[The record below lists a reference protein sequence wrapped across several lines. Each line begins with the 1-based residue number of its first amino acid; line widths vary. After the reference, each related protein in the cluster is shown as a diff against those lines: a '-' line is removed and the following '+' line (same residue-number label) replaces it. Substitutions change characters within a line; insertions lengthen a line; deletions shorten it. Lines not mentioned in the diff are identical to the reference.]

1 MFDHPSVSHWCSA
14 MSRARVALVASVV
27 LSVATTSLGAQLPL
41 PVQRGVDSVFLHLN
55 RTDAPGCAVGV
66 SEQGRMVYTRGYG
79 MADLQHR
86 IAIGPQSIFHVASV
100 SKQFTAIAVA
110 LLAEEGR
117 LSLDDDVRKYI
128 PELPTY
134 EAPITIRQLMH
145 HTSGLR
151 DQWSLLG
158 YAGWRS
164 PTDLITE
171 QDVLQIVMR
180 QKGLNFRPGA
190 EYVYSNTGF
199 TLLAMIVQRA
209 SGQSLAQYAQAR
221 FFGPLGMRN
230 THFHDDYSMI
240 VPGRTSAYTPR
251 EGGGWRI
258 SIPTFDT
265 YGATSL
271 FSTAEDLLLWMANL
285 DAPPTG
291 AVEMLRAAQT
301 SAVLNDGTPTNYG
314 YGLTLN
320 TWRGVRAIGHGG
332 SDAGYRAYVERYP
345 DFGVAV
351 AVLCNAA
358 NAGPN
363 NLARAVATRVLGDR
377 LPFEM
382 VEARAPEH
390 LPTATARAA
399 WVGVYRDTISQG
411 VLRLRVSGDTVLAND
426 TRLIFGSDTTATT
439 SALEG
444 WYSLQP
450 RGAATTIR
458 INPKGTRQRVFVRQS
473 EALTNVSV
481 YAGTYAS
488 SELDVQYAFTMRADT
503 LRLSH
508 RKLGEWSLQAAG
520 RDVFTATTGS
530 TLVFQRDRRGRLTGF
545 TLNDGRVRGVNFVR
559 VP

>member
-1 MFDHPSVSHWCSA
+1 MTRLIA
-14 MSRARVALVASVV
+14 ALLLVCC
-27 LSVATTSLGAQLPL
+27 ATQSLGAQFTEPMR
-41 PVQRGVDSVFLHLN
+41 RGVDSVFMHLD

-100 SKQFTAIAVA
+100 SKQFAAIAVA
-110 LLAEEGR
+110 LLAEEGK
-117 LSLDDDVRKYI
+117 LSLDDDVRKYV
-128 PELPTY
+128 PELPAY
-134 EAPITIRQLMH
+134 EAPITIRHLMH

-151 DQWSLLG
+151 DQWNLLG
-158 YAGWRS
+158 YAGWRF

-171 QDVLQIVMR
+171 QDVLNIVGR
-180 QKGLNFRPGA
+180 QRALNFRPGA

-199 TLLAMIVQRA
+199 TLLAVIVQRT
-209 SGQSLAQYAQAR
+209 SGQSLASYAQAR

-230 THFHDDYSMI
+230 THFHDDHSMI
-240 VPGRTSAYTPR
+240 VPGRTSAYAPR
-251 EGGGWRI
+251 SGGGWRI

-271 FSTAEDLLLWMANL
+271 FSTAEDLLLWMAML
-285 DAPPTG
+285 DNPAAG
-291 AVEMLRAAQT
+291 ATELIRAAQT

-320 TWRGVRAIGHGG
+320 TWRGIRAIGHGG
-332 SDAGYRAYVERYP
+332 ADAGYRAYVERYP

-363 NLARAVATRVLGDR
+363 NLARAVAARVLENR
-377 LPFEM
+377 LPLEM

-390 LPTATARAA
+390 RPSAAAREA
-399 WVGVYRDTISQG
+399 WVGVYRDTVSQA
-411 VLRLRVSGDTVLAND
+411 VLRVRLAGDSVLLND
-426 TRLIFGSDTTATT
+426 VRLAFGSDTTATA
-439 SALEG
+439 SSMEG

-450 RGAATTIR
+450 GVATATIR
-458 INPKGTRQRVFVRQS
+458 MHPKGTRQRIFVRQLP
-473 EALTNVSV
+473 ALPGVDA
-481 YAGTYAS
+481 YRGTYS
-488 SELDVQYAFTMRADT
+488 SVELDVQYLLAQRDGT

-508 RKLGEWSLQAAG
+508 RKLGDLALEPAG
-520 RDVFTATTGS
+520 RDVFTTPNGG
-530 TLVFQRDRRGRLTGF
+530 TLVFQRDRRGRVTGF
-545 TLNDGRVRGVNFVR
+545 TLNDVRVRGVGFVR
-559 VP
+559 TP

>member
-1 MFDHPSVSHWCSA
+1 
-14 MSRARVALVASVV
+14 MSRAFVALACLGLSANVAV
-27 LSVATTSLGAQLPL
+27 AQLAV
-41 PVQRGVDSVFLHLN
+41 PVQRGVDSVFAHLD
-55 RTDAPGCAVGV
+55 RTDSPGCAVGV

-86 IAIGPQSIFHVASV
+86 VAIGPQSIFHVASI
-100 SKQFTAIAVA
+100 SKQFTAMAVA

-151 DQWSLLG
+151 DQWNLLG
-158 YAGWRS
+158 YAGWRF

-171 QDVLQIVMR
+171 QDVMQIVVR
-180 QKGLNFRPGA
+180 QKALNFRPGA

-199 TLLAMIVQRA
+199 TLLAVIVQRA

-240 VPGRTSAYTPR
+240 VPGRTSAYAPR
-251 EGGGWRI
+251 AGGGWRI

-285 DAPPTG
+285 DTPPAG
-291 AVEMLRAAQT
+291 AAEMIRAAQT

-332 SDAGYRAYVERYP
+332 ADAGYRAYVERYP
-345 DFGVAV
+345 DQGVAV

-363 NLARAVATRVLGDR
+363 NLARAVAARVLIDR
-377 LPFEM
+377 LPMPM
-382 VEARAPEH
+382 VEARSPEH
-390 LPTATARAA
+390 APTPSAREA
-399 WVGVYRDTISQG
+399 WAGVYRDTVSQT
-411 VLRLRVSGDTVLAND
+411 VLRVRIAGDSVLAND
-426 TRLIFGSDTTATT
+426 VRLAFGSDTTATT
-439 SALEG
+439 SAMEG
-444 WYSLQP
+444 WFSLQP
-450 RGAATTIR
+450 RGGATTIR
-458 INPKGTRQRVFVRQS
+458 VHPKGTRQRVFVRQAD
-473 EALTNVSV
+473 ALPNLSAYT
-481 YAGTYAS
+481 GTYAS
-488 SELDVQYAFTMRADT
+488 AELDVQYVLT
-503 LRLSH
+503 LRDGTLRIVH
-508 RKLGEWSLQAAG
+508 GKLGEMPLQSAG
-520 RDVFTATTGS
+520 RDAFTTTSG
-530 TLVFQRDRRGRLTGF
+530 TTMLFQRDRRGRLTGF
-545 TLNDGRVRGVNFVR
+545 TLNDARVRGVSFVR

>member
-1 MFDHPSVSHWCSA
+1 MTRTLFLLACLSLCAGSVE
-14 MSRARVALVASVV
+14 
-27 LSVATTSLGAQLPL
+27 AQLSTA
-41 PVQRGVDSVFLHLN
+41 VRRGVDSVFLQLD
-55 RTDAPGCAVGV
+55 RTDAPGCAVGI
-66 SEQGRMVYTRGYG
+66 SEQGRLVYTRGYG

-86 IAIGPQSIFHVASV
+86 VAIGPQSIFHVASI

-128 PELPTY
+128 PELPAY
-134 EAPITIRQLMH
+134 EAPITVRQLMH

-158 YAGWRS
+158 YAGWRF

-171 QDVLQIVMR
+171 QDVMQIVMR

-190 EYVYSNTGF
+190 EYLYSNTGF
-199 TLLAMIVQRA
+199 TMLAVIVQRA

-240 VPGRTSAYTPR
+240 VPGRTSAYAPR
-251 EGGGWRI
+251 DGGGWRI

-285 DAPPTG
+285 DAPPAG
-291 AVEMLRAAQT
+291 AAEMIRAAQT
-301 SAVLNDGTPTNYG
+301 SALLNDGTPTNYG

-332 SDAGYRAYVERYP
+332 ADAGYRAYVERYP

-363 NLARAVATRVLGDR
+363 NLARAVAARVLDDR
-377 LPFEM
+377 LPREM

-390 LPTATARAA
+390 VPSATAREA
-399 WVGVYRDTISQG
+399 WIGVYRDTVSQL
-411 VLRLRVSGDTVLAND
+411 VLRVRISGDSVFAND
-426 TRLIFGSDTTATT
+426 TRLSFNSDTTAST
-439 SALEG
+439 SAVAG
-444 WYSLQP
+444 WLSLQP
-450 RGAATTIR
+450 RGATTTIR
-458 INPKGTRQRVFVRQS
+458 INPKGTRQRVFVRQ
-473 EALTNVSV
+473 AAAIANVGT

-488 SELDVQYAFTMRADT
+488 SELDVQYALIARDGAVV
-503 LRLSH
+503 LSH
-508 RKLGEWSLQAAG
+508 RKVGDWPLQSAG
-520 RDVFTATTGS
+520 RDVFTTTTGS

-545 TLNDGRVRGVNFVR
+545 TLNDARVRGVSFVR

>member
-1 MFDHPSVSHWCSA
+1 MA
-14 MSRARVALVASVV
+14 
-27 LSVATTSLGAQLPL
+27 
-41 PVQRGVDSVFLHLN
+41 
-55 RTDAPGCAVGV
+55 
-66 SEQGRMVYTRGYG
+66 YTRGYG

-86 IAIGPQSIFHVASV
+86 VAIGPQSIFHVASI

-117 LSLDDDVRKYI
+117 LSLDDDVRKHI
-128 PELPTY
+128 PELPAY

-151 DQWSLLG
+151 DQWNLLG
-158 YAGWRS
+158 YAGWRF

-190 EYVYSNTGF
+190 EYLYSNTGF
-199 TLLAMIVQRA
+199 TLLAMIVQRT

-240 VPGRTSAYTPR
+240 VPGRTSAYAPR

-285 DAPPTG
+285 DAPPAG

-301 SAVLNDGTPTNYG
+301 SAVLTDGTPTNYG

-332 SDAGYRAYVERYP
+332 ADAGYRAYVERYP

-363 NLARAVATRVLGDR
+363 SLARAVAARVLEDR
-377 LPFEM
+377 LPREM

-390 LPTATARAA
+390 LPSGAAREA
-399 WVGVYRDTISQG
+399 WTGIYRDTVSQA
-411 VLRLRVSGDTVLAND
+411 VLRVRVAADSVYVND
-426 TRLIFGSDTTATT
+426 ARLSFGSDTTATT
-439 SALEG
+439 ATMEG
-444 WYSLQP
+444 WYSLQS

-458 INPKGTRQRVFVRQS
+458 INPKGTRQRVYVRQAT
-473 EALTNVSV
+473 ALTNVSL

-488 SELDVQYAFTMRADT
+488 TELDVQYVLTVRDGT

-508 RKLGEWSLQAAG
+508 RKLGEWTLQQAG
-520 RDVFTATTGS
+520 RDVFTRSGGS

-545 TLNDGRVRGVNFVR
+545 TLNDARVRGVSFVR